1 MPQKQNLTVSLEK
14 ETIQKAKVLAARRNT
29 SVTRLL
35 ADYVEEMVAEDERY
49 DAAQKA
55 ALDYMDKGF
64 PLGGQI
70 AADREDWH
78 ER

>member
-1 MPQKQNLTVSLEK
+1 MTRKQNLTVSLER

-64 PLGGQI
+64 PMGGQI

>member
-1 MPQKQNLTVSLEK
+1 MTQKQNLTVSLKK
-14 ETIQKAKVLAARRNT
+14 ETIQKAKILAAKKNT

-35 ADYVEEMVAEDERY
+35 AHYVEEMVAEDEKYEVAR
-49 DAAQKA
+49 KA
-55 ALDYMDKGF
+55 ALKYLTNGF
-64 PLGGQI
+64 PMGGQI

>member
-1 MPQKQNLTVSLEK
+1 MTPKQNLTVSLDGG
-14 ETIQKAKVLAARRNT
+14 TIRKAKVLAAKRNT

-35 ADYVEEMVAEDERY
+35 ADYVEEMVAEDEKY
-49 DAAQKA
+49 EAARRS
-55 ALDYMDKGF
+55 ALEYLEKGF
-64 PLGGQI
+64 PMGGQI

>member
-1 MPQKQNLTVSLEK
+1 MSQKQNLTVSLER

-49 DAAQKA
+49 EAARKA

-64 PLGGQI
+64 PMGGQI

>member
-1 MPQKQNLTVSLEK
+1 MSLKQNLTVSLEK
-14 ETIQKAKVLAARRNT
+14 ETIQKAKVLAAKKNT
-29 SVTRLL
+29 SITRLL

-49 DAAQKA
+49 EAAQRA
-55 ALDYMDKGF
+55 ALKYMTRGF

>member
-1 MPQKQNLTVSLEK
+1 MTQKQNLTVSLER
-14 ETIQKAKVLAARRNT
+14 ETIQKAKILAARKNT

-49 DAAQKA
+49 NAARKT
-55 ALDYMDKGF
+55 ALEYMDKGF
-64 PLGGQI
+64 PMGGQI

>member
-1 MPQKQNLTVSLEK
+1 MIQKQNLTVSLKK
-14 ETIQKAKVLAARRNT
+14 ETIQKAKVLAAKRNT

-49 DAAQKA
+49 EAARKA
-55 ALDYMDKGF
+55 ALGYLNTGF
-64 PLGGQI
+64 PMGGHI

>member
-1 MPQKQNLTVSLEK
+1 MTPKQNLTVSLDGG
-14 ETIQKAKVLAARRNT
+14 TIRKAKVLAAKRNT

-35 ADYVEEMVAEDERY
+35 ADYVEEMVAEDEKY
-49 DAAQKA
+49 EAALRS
-55 ALDYMDKGF
+55 ALDYMEKGF
-64 PLGGQI
+64 PMGGLI

>member
-1 MPQKQNLTVSLEK
+1 MSQKQNLTVSLEK
-14 ETIQKAKVLAARRNT
+14 KTIQKAKVLAAKRNT

-35 ADYVEEMVAEDERY
+35 ADYVKEMVAEDERY
-49 DAAQKA
+49 DAARKA
-55 ALDYMDKGF
+55 ALDYMNKGF
-64 PLGGQI
+64 PMGGQI

>member
-1 MPQKQNLTVSLEK
+1 MSQKQNLTVSLER

-35 ADYVEEMVAEDERY
+35 ADYVEEMVAEDEKY
-49 DAAQKA
+49 DAAQRA
-55 ALDYMDKGF
+55 ALDYLKKGF
-64 PLGGQI
+64 PMGGQI

>member
-1 MPQKQNLTVSLEK
+1 MSQKQNLTVSLK
-14 ETIQKAKVLAARRNT
+14 RETIQKAKVLAARRNT

-35 ADYVEEMVAEDERY
+35 ADYVEEIVARDERY
-49 DAAQKA
+49 AAARRA
-55 ALDYMDKGF
+55 ALDYLDKGF
-64 PLGGQI
+64 PMGGQI

>member
-1 MPQKQNLTVSLEK
+1 MIQKQNLTVSLKK
-14 ETIQKAKVLAARRNT
+14 ETIQKAKVLAAKRNT

-35 ADYVEEMVAEDERY
+35 ADYVEEMVAEDEKY
-49 DAAQKA
+49 EAARKA
-55 ALDYMDKGF
+55 ALDYLSKGF
-64 PLGGQI
+64 PMGGQI

>member
-1 MPQKQNLTVSLEK
+1 MTRKQNLTVSLER

-35 ADYVEEMVAEDERY
+35 ADYVKEMVAEDERY
-49 DAAQKA
+49 EAARKA
-55 ALDYMDKGF
+55 ALDYMNKGF
-64 PLGGQI
+64 PMGGQI

>member
-1 MPQKQNLTVSLEK
+1 MSQKQNLTVSLDRG
-14 ETIQKAKVLAARRNT
+14 TIRKAKILAARRST

-35 ADYVEEMVAEDERY
+35 ADYVEKMVAEDERY
-49 DAAQKA
+49 EAARKA
-55 ALDYMDKGF
+55 ALDYLEKGF
-64 PLGGQI
+64 PMGGLI

>member
-1 MPQKQNLTVSLEK
+1 MSQKQNLTVSLDRG
-14 ETIQKAKVLAARRNT
+14 TIRKAKILAARRST

-35 ADYVEEMVAEDERY
+35 ADYVEKMVAEDERY
-49 DAAQKA
+49 EAARKT
-55 ALDYMDKGF
+55 ALDYLEKGF
-64 PLGGQI
+64 PMGGLI

>member
-1 MPQKQNLTVSLEK
+1 MARKQNLTVSLER
-14 ETIQKAKVLAARRNT
+14 ETIQKAKILAAKKNT

-49 DAAQKA
+49 EAARKA
-55 ALDYMDKGF
+55 ALDYMNKGF
-64 PLGGQI
+64 PMGGQI

>member
-1 MPQKQNLTVSLEK
+1 MTRKQNLTVSLK
-14 ETIQKAKVLAARRNT
+14 RETIQKAKVLAAKRNT

-35 ADYVEEMVAEDERY
+35 ADYVEEMVAESERY
-49 DAAQKA
+49 DAARKA
-55 ALDYMDKGF
+55 ALDYLNTGF
-64 PLGGQI
+64 SMGGRI

>member
-1 MPQKQNLTVSLEK
+1 M
-14 ETIQKAKVLAARRNT
+14 
-29 SVTRLL
+29 TRLL
-35 ADYVEEMVAEDERY
+35 ANYVEEMVAEDEMY
-49 DAAQKA
+49 EAAQKA
-55 ALDYMDKGF
+55 ALEYMDKGF

>member
-1 MPQKQNLTVSLEK
+1 MSQKQNLTVSLER
-14 ETIQKAKVLAARRNT
+14 ETIQKAKVLAAKRNT

-49 DAAQKA
+49 DVARKA
-55 ALDYMDKGF
+55 ALDYMGKGF
-64 PLGGQI
+64 SMGGQI

>member
-1 MPQKQNLTVSLEK
+1 MIRKQNLTVSLER
-14 ETIQKAKVLAARRNT
+14 ETIQKAKVLAAKRNT

-35 ADYVEEMVAEDERY
+35 ADYVKEMVAEDERY
-49 DAAQKA
+49 DAARKA
-55 ALDYMDKGF
+55 ALDYMNKGF
-64 PLGGQI
+64 PMGGQI

>member
-1 MPQKQNLTVSLEK
+1 MTQKQNLTVSLDRG
-14 ETIQKAKVLAARRNT
+14 TIRKAKILAARRNT

-49 DAAQKA
+49 DAARKA
-55 ALDYMDKGF
+55 ALDYMEKGF
-64 PLGGQI
+64 PMGGQI

>member
-1 MPQKQNLTVSLEK
+1 MTRKQNLTVSLER
-14 ETIQKAKVLAARRNT
+14 ETIQKAKVLAAKRNT

-35 ADYVEEMVAEDERY
+35 ADYVKEMVAEDERY
-49 DAAQKA
+49 EAARKA

-64 PLGGQI
+64 PMGGQI

>member
-1 MPQKQNLTVSLEK
+1 MSQKQNLTVSLER
-14 ETIQKAKVLAARRNT
+14 ETIQKAKVLAAKRNT

-35 ADYVEEMVAEDERY
+35 TDYVEEMVAEDERY
-49 DAAQKA
+49 EAARKA

-64 PLGGQI
+64 PMGGQI

>member
-1 MPQKQNLTVSLEK
+1 MTQKQNLTVSLEK
-14 ETIQKAKVLAARRNT
+14 ETIQKAKILAARRNT

-49 DAAQKA
+49 DAAQRA
-55 ALDYMDKGF
+55 ALNYMEKGF
-64 PLGGQI
+64 PMGGQI

>member
-1 MPQKQNLTVSLEK
+1 MSQKQNLTVSLEK
-14 ETIQKAKVLAARRNT
+14 ETIQKAKVLAAKRNT

-35 ADYVEEMVAEDERY
+35 ADYVKEMVAEDERY
-49 DAAQKA
+49 DAARRI

>member
-1 MPQKQNLTVSLEK
+1 MTRKQNLTVSLER
-14 ETIQKAKVLAARRNT
+14 ETIQKAKVLAAKRNT

-35 ADYVEEMVAEDERY
+35 TDYVEEMVAEDERY
-49 DAAQKA
+49 EAARKA

-64 PLGGQI
+64 PMGGQI

>member
-1 MPQKQNLTVSLEK
+1 MTRKQNLTVSLER
-14 ETIQKAKVLAARRNT
+14 ETIQKAKILAARRNT

-49 DAAQKA
+49 EAARKA
-55 ALDYMDKGF
+55 ALDYLKKGF
-64 PLGGQI
+64 PMGGQI

>member
-1 MPQKQNLTVSLEK
+1 MTQKQNLTVSLER
-14 ETIQKAKVLAARRNT
+14 ETIRKAKVLAARKNT

-35 ADYVEEMVAEDERY
+35 ANYVEEMVAEDEMY
-49 DAAQKA
+49 EAAQKA
-55 ALDYMDKGF
+55 ALEYMDKGF

>member
-1 MPQKQNLTVSLEK
+1 MSQKQNLTVSLEK
-14 ETIQKAKVLAARRNT
+14 EIIQKAKVLAAKRNT

-35 ADYVEEMVAEDERY
+35 ADYVKEMVAEDERY
-49 DAAQKA
+49 DAARKT

>member
-1 MPQKQNLTVSLEK
+1 MSQKQNLTVSLK
-14 ETIQKAKVLAARRNT
+14 RETIQKAKVLAARRNT

-35 ADYVEEMVAEDERY
+35 ADYVEEIVARDERY
-49 DAAQKA
+49 AAAQRA
-55 ALDYMDKGF
+55 ALDYLDKGF
-64 PLGGQI
+64 PMGGQI

>member
-1 MPQKQNLTVSLEK
+1 MTQKQNLTVSLER

-49 DAAQKA
+49 EAARRA
-55 ALDYMDKGF
+55 ALDYLDKGF
-64 PLGGQI
+64 PMGGQI

>member
-1 MPQKQNLTVSLEK
+1 MSQKQNLTVSLERK
-14 ETIQKAKVLAARRNT
+14 TIQKAKILAARRNT
-29 SVTRLL
+29 SVTKLL

-49 DAAQKA
+49 DAAQRA
-55 ALDYMDKGF
+55 ALNYMKKGF
-64 PLGGQI
+64 SMGGQI